1 MGNGYWQLAKVVTA
15 YIGAVIGAGFASGQE
30 ILQFFSLY
38 GWNGLLGVIIAAGL
52 FSYLG
57 SLVMFLA
64 VQMNTSSYRELLFY
78 LMGFRAGRIMDIFN
92 MLMLLGG
99 LGVMLAGSGA
109 VFSEFLGLPSFFGVW
124 LVALLTCIVI
134 LGGLNGVLTV
144 NVFLVP
150 LKFLVIVF
158 VSIMALVYQGGFS
171 SLQSAQSA
179 PATAGVAG
187 HWLWASILYVSY
199 NMVVPVAVLSS
210 LGRTVSLRIGVT
222 GGALGGLGLGLAAAL
237 IFLVNLSFYPEITGY
252 QVPLLFVAGRLGSV
266 FQWVLGMLIWLAI
279 FTTAIADAHGFA
291 SRLSPNGGIRYRL
304 FGIGACLLVLP
315 LANFGF
321 ARLVQVFY
329 PFFGYA
335 GLILLVSLLITPLVR
350 FSQKR

>member
-1 MGNGYWQLAKVVTA
+1 MHLANNYWQLAKVVTA

-57 SLVMFLA
+57 SVVMFLA
-64 VQMNTSSYRELLFY
+64 VQMNTSSYRKLLFY
-78 LMGFRAGRIMDIFN
+78 LMGFRAGKIMDIFN

-109 VFSEFLGLPSFFGVW
+109 VFSEFLGLPSFLGVW
-124 LVALLTCIVI
+124 LVALLTCMVI
-134 LGGLNGVLTV
+134 LGGLNGLLTV

-158 VSIMALVYQGGFS
+158 VSIAVLVYRGGFPP
-171 SLQSAQSA
+171 LQSA

-210 LGRTVSLRIGVT
+210 LGRTVPLKTGVI

-237 IFLVNLSFYPEITGY
+237 IFLVNLSFYPEIAGY
-252 QVPLLFVAGRLGSV
+252 QVPLLFAAGRLGSV
-266 FQWVLGMLIWLAI
+266 FQWALGLLIWLAI

-291 SRLSPNGGIRYRL
+291 SRLSPGGGIRYRL

-321 ARLVQVFY
+321 ASLVRVFY